1 MGGIEHKTGLIKVMD
16 EKGSSADIALA
27 LQSNIKIIG
36 TTIQKF
42 PYIVDTVKNL
52 KNKTF
57 AVIIDEAHSSTAGK
71 DMAAI
76 TMTLGAGE
84 ADFEEGVID
93 TQDMIADEI
102 RRNGKQKNVS
112 MFALTATPKA
122 TTLDLFAS
130 LNAKAQKVAFHLY
143 AMKQAIAEG
152 FI

>member
-1 MGGIEHKTGLIKVMD
+1 MSNGLQEPTPPHRWIFFILVFGLIGITVLFITSRFFRAVRGIEHKTGLIKVMD
-16 EKGSSADIALA
+16 DKCSSADLALA

-84 ADFEEGVID
+84 VDFEEGRWTNRSRLRMEEFSI
-93 TQDMIADEI
+93 
-102 RRNGKQKNVS
+102 S
-112 MFALTATPKA
+112 F
-122 TTLDLFAS
+122 
-130 LNAKAQKVAFHLY
+130 
-143 AMKQAIAEG
+143 
-152 FI
+152 